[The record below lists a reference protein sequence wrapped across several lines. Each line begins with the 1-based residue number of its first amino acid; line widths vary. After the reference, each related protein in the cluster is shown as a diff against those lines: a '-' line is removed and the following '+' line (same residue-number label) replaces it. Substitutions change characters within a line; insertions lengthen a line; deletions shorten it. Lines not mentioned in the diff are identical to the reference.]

1 MVNAAVANNS
11 NNVAAAK
18 AANGANNEAVTEAA
32 NNTATSQVVKTFA
45 LTVKR
50 VQVIDTDDTF
60 VSVNLIFDKAIP
72 GFVRDEDGSY
82 FEADVDHISFSRAS
96 ITRQLCALNDLIA
109 TYRDTSEGSFNRKQL
124 SIILHGAKL
133 TIKRTFH
140 ATGEVIDG
148 REEALK
154 RDQWFTDIVGVSIS
168 KTASTLLLS
177 ALTLS

>member
-1 MVNAAVANNS
+1 MENKIVNATVANNS
-11 NNVAAAK
+11 NNVAVAE
-18 AANGANNEAVTEAA
+18 AANGANNEAA
-32 NNTATSQVVKTFA
+32 NASIVKTFA

-50 VQVIDTDDTF
+50 VQTVETDDSF
-60 VSVNLIFDKAIP
+60 VSVNLTFDKSIP
-72 GFVRDEDGSY
+72 GFAKDEDDHY
-82 FEADVDHISFSRAS
+82 VPADVDHIIFSRAS

-109 TYRDTSEGSFNRKQL
+109 TYRDSSDGAFNRKQL

-140 ATGEVIDG
+140 AVGEIIEG

-154 RDQWFTDIVGVSIS
+154 RDQWFTDIIGVSIS
-168 KTASTLLLS
+168 KTAATLLLS

>member
-1 MVNAAVANNS
+1 MENKNLNATVANNS
-11 NNVAAAK
+11 NNVAVVE
-18 AANGANNEAVTEAA
+18 AANGVNE
-32 NNTATSQVVKTFA
+32 TATSQVVKTFA

-50 VQVIDTDDTF
+50 VQTIETDDSF
-60 VSVNLIFDKAIP
+60 VSVNLSFDKAIP

-82 FEADVDHISFSRAS
+82 VEADVDHISFSRAS

-109 TYRDTSEGSFNRKQL
+109 TYRDASEGAFNRKQL

-140 ATGEVIDG
+140 AAGEIIDG
-148 REEALK
+148 REEPLE
-154 RDQWFTDIVGVSIS
+154 RDQWFSDIVGVSVS
-168 KTASTLLLS
+168 KTAATLLLS

>member
-1 MVNAAVANNS
+1 MENKNLNATVANNS
-11 NNVAAAK
+11 NNVAVAET
-18 AANGANNEAVTEAA
+18 ANGVNEAA
-32 NNTATSQVVKTFA
+32 NSQVVKTFA

-50 VQVIDTDDTF
+50 VQTIETDDSF
-60 VSVNLIFDKAIP
+60 VSVNLTFDKSIP

-82 FEADVDHISFSRAS
+82 VEANVDHISFSRAS

-109 TYRDTSEGSFNRKQL
+109 TYRDASEGAFDRKQL

-140 ATGEVIDG
+140 ATGEVIEG
-148 REEALK
+148 REDALK

-168 KTASTLLLS
+168 KTAATLLLS